1 MKSIGAR
8 TLRLRASMS
17 VGSRTSETARI
28 RIEAPLRSLNGA
40 GSGHSRVRRRVTL
53 ERPPARL
60 AAISWSESRLRIGCP
75 ILVCLVRVGGLD
87 GLLPLRLAHSHRRP
101 AARDCSSQ
109 FDPLAKVGEQARRSL
124 AGPAVEWN
132 HLGDHGVEAHAVGVE
147 RGCDAVVAIHDP
159 VLAAELDEIDRRQR
173 LQTLVGVAYAL
184 PPVDLIKFGGEYW
197 VVDGHNR

>member
-1 MKSIGAR
+1 MKSIGTRA
-8 TLRLRASMS
+8 LRLRASMS

-53 ERPPARL
+53 ERPPAWL
-60 AAISWSESRLRIGCP
+60 AAISWSESRFRIGCP

-109 FDPLAKVGEQARRSL
+109 FAPLAKVGEQARRPL
-124 AGPAVEWN
+124 AGLAVERDQ
-132 HLGDHGVEAHAVGVE
+132 LGDHRVEANAVGVE
-147 RGCDAVVAIHDP
+147 GGGHAVVAIHDP
-159 VLAAELDEIDRRQR
+159 VLTAKLDEINRRQR
-173 LQTLVGVAYAL
+173 LQTL
-184 PPVDLIKFGGEYW
+184 
-197 VVDGHNR
+197 